1 MKKNNNNE
9 FLKFGDLV
17 GIVKKLR
24 SPDGCAWDK
33 AQTRNSLIPYFIEEV
48 YELIES
54 IDKKDSTNIREEL
67 GDVLLHV
74 IFQSQIASEKSD
86 FDIGDVI
93 NDINEKLIDRHP
105 HVFEKS
111 VSLNDKIS
119 NENDKISN
127 ELWEEQKYKKKGRR
141 SRLDGIP
148 KILPS
153 IISSQRIQEK
163 ASSLGFD
170 FEDIGQV
177 WEKLNEE
184 ISEVKFAKKE
194 NNFKKIEGE
203 LGDLLFTVIN
213 LCRFF
218 DISAENALRKS
229 NNKFIKRFQS
239 LEKKVSNSN
248 KFFKQYSQNKL
259 DGIWNE
265 VKKE

>member
-1 MKKNNNNE
+1 MKKNNNNK
-9 FLKFGDLV
+9 FSKFGDLV

-24 SPDGCAWDK
+24 SPDGCDWDK

-54 IDKKDSTNIREEL
+54 IDKKDLINIREEL

-86 FDIGDVI
+86 FDINDVI
-93 NDINEKLIDRHP
+93 NDINEKLIERHP
-105 HVFEKS
+105 HVFKKS
-111 VSLNDKIS
+111 VLANNKIS
-119 NENDKISN
+119 NQI
-127 ELWEEQKYKKKGRR
+127 WEEQKYKKKGRQ

-163 ASSLGFD
+163 ASSYGFD
-170 FEDIGQV
+170 FEEIGQV
-177 WEKLNEE
+177 WEKLDEE
-184 ISEVKFAKKE
+184 ISEVKFAQKE
-194 NNFKKIEGE
+194 NNFNKIEGE

-218 DISAENALRKS
+218 DVSAENALRKS
-229 NNKFIKRFQS
+229 NKKFIKRFQS
-239 LEKKVSNSN
+239 LEKKISNTDRAFE
-248 KFFKQYSQNKL
+248 KYSQNEL
-259 DGIWNE
+259 DGIWAK

>member
-9 FLKFGDLV
+9 FSNFGDLV
-17 GIVKKLR
+17 EIIKKLR
-24 SPDGCAWDK
+24 SPNGCDWDK
-33 AQTRNSLIPYFIEEV
+33 AQTRNSLVPYFIEEV

-54 IDKKDSTNIREEL
+54 IDKKDLTNIREEL

-86 FDIGDVI
+86 FDINDVI

-111 VSLNDKIS
+111 VLLNDKT
-119 NENDKISN
+119 SN
-127 ELWEEQKYKKKGRR
+127 ELWEEQKYKKKGRQ

-153 IISSQRIQEK
+153 IISSQRIQDK

-184 ISEVKFAKKE
+184 IAEVKLAKKE

-218 DISAENALRKS
+218 DVSAENALRKS
-229 NNKFIKRFQS
+229 NSKFIKRFQS
-239 LEKKVSNSN
+239 LEEKVSNTDRAFE
-248 KFFKQYSQNKL
+248 KYSQNEL
-259 DGIWNE
+259 DGIWAK

>member
-1 MKKNNNNE
+1 MKKNSNNE
-9 FLKFGDLV
+9 FSKFGDLV
-17 GIVKKLR
+17 EIVKKLR
-24 SPDGCAWDK
+24 GPDGCDWDK
-33 AQTRNSLIPYFIEEV
+33 AQNRNSLIPYFIEEV

-54 IDKKDSTNIREEL
+54 IDKKDSINIREEL

-86 FDIGDVI
+86 FNINEVI
-93 NDINEKLIDRHP
+93 HDINKKLIDRHP

-111 VSLNDKIS
+111 VLSNDKIS
-119 NENDKISN
+119 NEP
-127 ELWEEQKYKKKGRR
+127 WEEQKYKKKGRQ

-153 IISSQRIQEK
+153 IISSQRIQDK
-163 ASSLGFD
+163 ASSFGFD
-170 FEDIGQV
+170 FEEIGQV
-177 WEKLNEE
+177 WEKLDEE
-184 ISEVKFAKKE
+184 ILEVKFAQKE

-218 DISAENALRKS
+218 DVSAENALRKS
-229 NNKFIKRFQS
+229 NKKFIKRFQS
-239 LEKKVSNSN
+239 LEKKISNSDRD
-248 KFFKQYSQNKL
+248 FEEFTQQEL
-259 DGIWNE
+259 DDIWIK

>member
-9 FLKFGDLV
+9 FLKFGHLV

-24 SPDGCAWDK
+24 SHNGCDWDK

-54 IDKKDSTNIREEL
+54 IDKKDLTNIREEL
-67 GDVLLHV
+67 GDVLLHI
-74 IFQSQIASEKSD
+74 IFQSQIALEKSD
-86 FDIGDVI
+86 FDINDVI

-105 HVFEKS
+105 HVFEKPVFLS
-111 VSLNDKIS
+111 DKIS
-119 NENDKISN
+119 ND
-127 ELWEEQKYKKKGRR
+127 LWEEQKYKKKGRQ

-153 IISSQRIQEK
+153 IISSQRIQDK
-163 ASSLGFD
+163 ASSSGFD

-184 ISEVKFAKKE
+184 TLEVKSAKKE

-218 DISAENALRKS
+218 DVSAENALRKS
-229 NNKFIKRFQS
+229 NKKFIKRFQS
-239 LEKKVSNSN
+239 LEKKVSNSGRA
-248 KFFKQYSQNKL
+248 FEEYSQNEL
-259 DGIWNE
+259 DSIWTE

>member
-1 MKKNNNNE
+1 MKKNNNN
-9 FLKFGDLV
+9 KFSKFERLIELV
-17 GIVKKLR
+17 QKLR
-24 SPDGCAWDK
+24 SPDGCDWDK
-33 AQTRNSLIPYFIEEV
+33 VQTRNSLIPYFIEEV

-54 IDKKDSTNIREEL
+54 IDKKDSINIREEL

-86 FDIGDVI
+86 FDINDVI

-111 VSLNDKIS
+111 VLLNDKT
-119 NENDKISN
+119 SN
-127 ELWEEQKYKKKGRR
+127 ELWEEQKYKKKGRQ

-153 IISSQRIQEK
+153 IISSQRIQDK

-184 ISEVKFAKKE
+184 IAEVKLAKKE

-218 DISAENALRKS
+218 DVSAENALRKS

-239 LEKKVSNSN
+239 LEEKVSNTDRAFE
-248 KFFKQYSQNKL
+248 KYSQNEL

>member
-1 MKKNNNNE
+1 MKKNSNNE
-9 FLKFGDLV
+9 FSKFGDLV
-17 GIVKKLR
+17 EIVKKLR
-24 SPDGCAWDK
+24 GPDGCDWDK
-33 AQTRNSLIPYFIEEV
+33 AQNRNSLIPYFIEEV

-54 IDKKDSTNIREEL
+54 IDKEDSINIREEL

-86 FDIGDVI
+86 FNINEVI
-93 NDINEKLIDRHP
+93 HDINKKLIDRHP

-111 VSLNDKIS
+111 VLSNDKIS
-119 NENDKISN
+119 NEP
-127 ELWEEQKYKKKGRR
+127 WEEQKYKKKGRQ

-153 IISSQRIQEK
+153 IISSQRIQDK
-163 ASSLGFD
+163 ASSFGFD
-170 FEDIGQV
+170 FEEIGQV
-177 WEKLNEE
+177 WEKLDEE
-184 ISEVKFAKKE
+184 ISEVKFAQKE

-218 DISAENALRKS
+218 DVSAENALRKS
-229 NNKFIKRFQS
+229 NKKFIKRFQS
-239 LEKKVSNSN
+239 LEKKISNSDRDFE
-248 KFFKQYSQNKL
+248 KFTPQEL
-259 DGIWNE
+259 DNIWIK

>member
-9 FLKFGDLV
+9 FLKFGHLV

-24 SPDGCAWDK
+24 SHNGCDWDK

-54 IDKKDSTNIREEL
+54 IDKKDSINIREEL

-86 FDIGDVI
+86 FDINEVI
-93 NDINEKLIDRHP
+93 HDINQKLIERHP

-111 VSLNDKIS
+111 VLS
-119 NENDKISN
+119 NYKISN
-127 ELWEEQKYKKKGRR
+127 ELWEVQKYKKKGRK
-141 SRLDGIP
+141 SRIDGVP

-153 IISSQRIQEK
+153 IISAQRIQEK
-163 ASSLGFD
+163 ASSSGFD
-170 FEDIGQV
+170 FEEIGQV
-177 WEKLNEE
+177 WEKLDEE
-184 ISEVKFAKKE
+184 ISEVKFAQKE
-194 NNFKKIEGE
+194 DNFKKIEGE

-218 DISAENALRKS
+218 DVSAENALRKS
-229 NNKFIKRFQS
+229 NKKFIKRFQS
-239 LEKKVSNSN
+239 LEKKVSNSGRA
-248 KFFKQYSQNKL
+248 FEEYSQNEL
-259 DGIWNE
+259 DSIWTE

>member
-1 MKKNNNNE
+1 MKKNNNKE
-9 FLKFGDLV
+9 LLKFEKLV
-17 GIVKKLR
+17 ELVKKLR
-24 SPDGCAWDK
+24 SPGGCDWDK
-33 AQTRNSLIPYFIEEV
+33 VQTRNSLIPYFIEEV

-54 IDKKDSTNIREEL
+54 IDKKDSINIREEL

-86 FDIGDVI
+86 FDINDVI
-93 NDINEKLIDRHP
+93 HDINEKLIDRHP

-111 VSLNDKIS
+111 VLL
-119 NENDKISN
+119 NDKISN
-127 ELWEEQKYKKKGRR
+127 ELWEEQKYKKKGRQ

-153 IISSQRIQEK
+153 IISSQRIQDK
-163 ASSLGFD
+163 ASSIGFD

-184 ISEVKFAKKE
+184 ISEVKLAKKE

-218 DISAENALRKS
+218 DVSAENALRKS
-229 NNKFIKRFQS
+229 NKKFIKRFQS

-248 KFFKQYSQNKL
+248 RTFKQVSQNEL
-259 DGIWNE
+259 DGIWTE
-265 VKKE
+265 VKKQ

>member
-1 MKKNNNNE
+1 MKKNNNDG
-9 FLKFGDLV
+9 FSKFERLIELV
-17 GIVKKLR
+17 QKLR
-24 SPDGCAWDK
+24 SPDGCDWDK
-33 AQTRNSLIPYFIEEV
+33 VQTRDSLIPYFIEEI

-54 IDKKDSTNIREEL
+54 IDKKDSINIREEL

-86 FDIGDVI
+86 FDINDVI
-93 NDINEKLIDRHP
+93 HDINEKLIDRHP

-111 VSLNDKIS
+111 VLL
-119 NENDKISN
+119 NDKISN
-127 ELWEEQKYKKKGRR
+127 ELWEEQKYKKKGRQ
-141 SRLDGIP
+141 SRLDGLP

-153 IISSQRIQEK
+153 IISSQRIQDK

-184 ISEVKFAKKE
+184 IAEVKLAKKE

-218 DISAENALRKS
+218 DVSAENALRKS
-229 NNKFIKRFQS
+229 NSKFIKRFQS
-239 LEKKVSNSN
+239 LEEKVSNTDRAFE
-248 KFFKQYSQNKL
+248 KYSQNEL
-259 DGIWNE
+259 DGIWAE
-265 VKKE
+265 VKGQ

>member
-1 MKKNNNNE
+1 MKKNNNE
-9 FLKFGDLV
+9 FSKFENLV
-17 GIVKKLR
+17 ELVKKLR
-24 SPDGCAWDK
+24 SPNGCDWDK
-33 AQTRNSLIPYFIEEV
+33 IQTRNSLIPYFIEEV

-54 IDKKDSTNIREEL
+54 IDKKDSINIREEL

-86 FDIGDVI
+86 FDINEVI

-111 VSLNDKIS
+111 VLS
-119 NENDKISN
+119 NDKISN
-127 ELWEEQKYKKKGRR
+127 ELWEVQKYINKGRK
-141 SRLDGIP
+141 SRLDGVP

-153 IISSQRIQEK
+153 IISAQRIQEK
-163 ASSLGFD
+163 ASSSGLD

-177 WEKLNEE
+177 WEKLDEE
-184 ISEVKFAKKE
+184 ISEVKFAQKE

-239 LEKKVSNSN
+239 LEKKISNSDRDFE
-248 KFFKQYSQNKL
+248 KFTQQEL
-259 DGIWNE
+259 DDIWNK

>member
-9 FLKFGDLV
+9 FLNFGDLV
-17 GIVKKLR
+17 EIVKKLR
-24 SPDGCAWDK
+24 SPDGCDWDK
-33 AQTRNSLIPYFIEEV
+33 AQTRNSLVPYFIEEI

-54 IDKKDSTNIREEL
+54 IDKKDLTNIREEL

-86 FDIGDVI
+86 FDINDVI

-111 VSLNDKIS
+111 VLLNDKT
-119 NENDKISN
+119 SN
-127 ELWEEQKYKKKGRR
+127 ELWEEQKYKKKGRQ

-153 IISSQRIQEK
+153 IISSQRIQDK

-170 FEDIGQV
+170 FEDIDQV

-184 ISEVKFAKKE
+184 IVEVKLAKKE

-218 DISAENALRKS
+218 DVSAENALRKS

-239 LEKKVSNSN
+239 LEEKVSNTDRAFE
-248 KFFKQYSQNKL
+248 KYSQNEL
-259 DGIWNE
+259 DGIWAK
-265 VKKE
+265 VKKK

>member
-1 MKKNNNNE
+1 MKKNHYN
-9 FLKFGDLV
+9 KFSKFKRLIELV
-17 GIVKKLR
+17 QKLR
-24 SPDGCAWDK
+24 SPDGCDWDK
-33 AQTRNSLIPYFIEEV
+33 VQTRNSLIPYFIEEV

-54 IDKKDSTNIREEL
+54 IDKKDSINIREEL

-86 FDIGDVI
+86 FDINDVI

-105 HVFEKS
+105 DVFEKS
-111 VSLNDKIS
+111 VLLNDKT
-119 NENDKISN
+119 SN
-127 ELWEEQKYKKKGRR
+127 ELWEEQKYKEKGRQ

-153 IISSQRIQEK
+153 IISSQRIQDK

-184 ISEVKFAKKE
+184 IAEVKLAKKE

-218 DISAENALRKS
+218 DVSAENALRKS

-239 LEKKVSNSN
+239 LEEKVSNTDRAFE
-248 KFFKQYSQNKL
+248 KYSQNEL
-259 DGIWNE
+259 DGIWAE

>member
-1 MKKNNNNE
+1 MKKNTNNE
-9 FLKFGDLV
+9 FLKFRDLV
-17 GIVKKLR
+17 EIVKKLR
-24 SPDGCAWDK
+24 STDGCDWDK

-54 IDKKDSTNIREEL
+54 IDKKDSINIREEL

-74 IFQSQIASEKSD
+74 IFQSQIASEKND
-86 FDIGDVI
+86 FDINDVI
-93 NDINEKLIDRHP
+93 HDINEKLIDRHP
-105 HVFEKS
+105 QVFEKS
-111 VSLNDKIS
+111 VLL
-119 NENDKISN
+119 NDKISN
-127 ELWEEQKYKKKGRR
+127 ELWEEQKYKKKGRQ

-153 IISSQRIQEK
+153 LISAQRIQDK

-177 WEKLNEE
+177 WEKLDEE
-184 ISEVKFAKKE
+184 ILEVKFAQKE
-194 NNFKKIEGE
+194 NNFKEIEGE

-218 DISAENALRKS
+218 DVSAENALRKS
-229 NNKFIKRFQS
+229 NKKFIKRFQS
-239 LEKKVSNSN
+239 LEKKVSDSDRR
-248 KFFKQYSQNKL
+248 FEQFSQNEL
-259 DGIWNE
+259 DGIWTK

>member
-9 FLKFGDLV
+9 FSKFEDLV

-24 SPDGCAWDK
+24 SPDGCDWDK

-54 IDKKDSTNIREEL
+54 IDKKDLTNIREEL

-86 FDIGDVI
+86 FDINDVI

-111 VSLNDKIS
+111 VLLNDKT
-119 NENDKISN
+119 SN
-127 ELWEEQKYKKKGRR
+127 ELWEEQKYKKKGRQ

-153 IISSQRIQEK
+153 IISSQRIQDK

-184 ISEVKFAKKE
+184 IVEVKLAKKE

-218 DISAENALRKS
+218 DVSAENALRKS

-239 LEKKVSNSN
+239 LEEKVSNTDRAFE
-248 KFFKQYSQNKL
+248 KYSQNEL
-259 DGIWNE
+259 DGIWAK

>member
-9 FLKFGDLV
+9 FSKFENLV
-17 GIVKKLR
+17 ELVKKLR
-24 SPDGCAWDK
+24 SPDGCDWDK
-33 AQTRNSLIPYFIEEV
+33 IQTRNSLIPYFIEEV

-54 IDKKDSTNIREEL
+54 IDKKDLTNIREEL

-86 FDIGDVI
+86 FDINDVI

-111 VSLNDKIS
+111 VLLNDKT
-119 NENDKISN
+119 SN
-127 ELWEEQKYKKKGRR
+127 ELWEEQKYKKKGRQ

-153 IISSQRIQEK
+153 VISSQRIQDK

-184 ISEVKFAKKE
+184 IAEVKLAKKE

-218 DISAENALRKS
+218 DVSAENALRKS

-239 LEKKVSNSN
+239 LEEKVSNTDRAFE
-248 KFFKQYSQNKL
+248 KYSQNEL
-259 DGIWNE
+259 DGIWAK